1 MKVRLEGLVVKAETE
16 DYVSKAGIP
25 TKAHKVYLA
34 SGDPVQGA
42 TQVSVHEDDFAKC
55 SVGTKIRFVP
65 AFSIRN
71 VFGTQTVVV
80 RVYEGLEVVK

>member
-1 MKVRLEGLVVKAETE
+1 MRLEGTIVKAETE
-16 DYVSKAGIP
+16 EYVSKAGVP
-25 TKAHKVYLA
+25 TKAFKFYMA

-42 TQVSVHEDDFAKC
+42 TQVTVHEDLFPKC
-55 SVGTKIRFVP
+55 VVGTKVSFVP

-80 RVYEGLEVVK
+80 RVYEGFEVVK